1 VRLFAILGGALIGM
15 VMGYFIGVSIACDW
29 LNPTSNLSGIYGVVI
44 TAPIGV
50 GKRCLRWLDHVKDI

>member
-1 VRLFAILGGALIGM
+1 M